1 MCDNRCQLFHRENY
15 RKEEYLRMKWFIKNQ
30 QKLIDNLGITT
41 KTTALMK
48 LKSFEKEAS
57 KKDYKIEPKI
67 SKKYMPTTWR
77 SPNIIDGSVN
87 LNIMKPIEREIRDIL
102 YEQGIQSFI
111 NKDHYFH
118 KRLQKLPEDRF
129 YFPDCTNWLYG
140 WRLKDY
146 SLPSISKFG
155 KKSIMQS
162 QFYQRTASCLQR
174 DPDWYQ
180 NCQTTNPKNFNDLLT
195 Y

>member
-1 MCDNRCQLFHRENY
+1 
-15 RKEEYLRMKWFIKNQ
+15 
-30 QKLIDNLGITT
+30 
-41 KTTALMK
+41 
-48 LKSFEKEAS
+48 
-57 KKDYKIEPKI
+57 
-67 SKKYMPTTWR
+67 MPTWKP
-77 SPNIIDGSVN
+77 PNIDGSVN
-87 LNIMKPIEREIRDIL
+87 LNIMKPIEPEIRAIL
-102 YEQGIQSFI
+102 YEKGIESFI
-111 NKDHYFH
+111 SRDNYFH

-129 YFPDCTNWLYG
+129 YFPDCTSWLYG

-146 SLPSISKFG
+146 NLPPPSKFAA
-155 KKSIMQS
+155 KSVIQA